1 MDILHKVNYS
11 QLKIKYCKKP
21 GKYVRCDFICY
32 DFSGLSYRINIQEEP
47 PPLQE
52 NQEVPKINQR
62 NVLRILVNMH
72 DQLLVNGEVLSDV
85 RQLKSITKEFIEN
98 PTNDPHRS
106 EKQSKYIDD
115 LGENA
120 MVSKG
125 VVSLQNDRGT
135 SYAIYIAVQ
144 NQLTMAFNELRD
156 EYSQQRFGKP
166 YEKISENQKKGVQ
179 KIYPISISEAEPS
192 NYGGKK

>member
-1 MDILHKVNYS
+1 MAKKTPGLNTGSMADISFLLLTFFLLTS
-11 QLKIKYCKKP
+11 
-21 GKYVRCDFICY
+21 
-32 DFSGLSYRINIQEEP
+32 SINTDQGIQRRLP
-47 PPLQE
+47 PPLQD

-85 RQLKSITKEFIEN
+85 RQLRNITKEFINN
-98 PTNDPHRS
+98 PTNDPHQS

-115 LGENA
+115 LAENA

-125 VVSLQNDRGT
+125 VVSLQNDRST
-135 SYAIYIAVQ
+135 SYAMYVAVQ

-156 EYSQQRFGKP
+156 EYSQQRFGKA
-166 YEKISENQKKGVQ
+166 YEKLSETQKKGVQ

>member
-1 MDILHKVNYS
+1 MAKKTPGLNTGSMADISFLLLTFFLLTS
-11 QLKIKYCKKP
+11 
-21 GKYVRCDFICY
+21 
-32 DFSGLSYRINIQEEP
+32 SINTDQGIQRRLP

>member
-1 MDILHKVNYS
+1 MAKKTPGLNTGSMADISFLLLTFFLLTS
-11 QLKIKYCKKP
+11 
-21 GKYVRCDFICY
+21 
-32 DFSGLSYRINIQEEP
+32 SINTDQGIQRRLP

-85 RQLKSITKEFIEN
+85 RQLRSITKEFIEN

-106 EKQSKYIDD
+106 EKQAKYIDD

-135 SYAIYIAVQ
+135 SYAMYIAVQ

>member
-1 MDILHKVNYS
+1 MAKKTPGLNTGSMADISFLLLTFFLLTS
-11 QLKIKYCKKP
+11 
-21 GKYVRCDFICY
+21 
-32 DFSGLSYRINIQEEP
+32 SINTDQGIQRRLP

-72 DQLLVNGEVLSDV
+72 DQLLVNGEVLTDV

-125 VVSLQNDRGT
+125 VVSLQNDRST
-135 SYAIYIAVQ
+135 SYAMYIAVQ

-166 YEKISENQKKGVQ
+166 YEKISETQKKGVQ

>member
-1 MDILHKVNYS
+1 MAKKTPGLNTGSMADISFLLLTFFLLTS
-11 QLKIKYCKKP
+11 
-21 GKYVRCDFICY
+21 
-32 DFSGLSYRINIQEEP
+32 SINTDQGIQRRLP

-72 DQLLVNGEVLSDV
+72 DQLLVNGEELSDV
-85 RQLKSITKEFIEN
+85 RQLRSITKEFIEN

-106 EKQSKYIDD
+106 EKQAKYIDD

-135 SYAIYIAVQ
+135 SYAMYIAVQ

>member
-1 MDILHKVNYS
+1 MAKKTPGLNTGSMADISFLLLTFFLLTS
-11 QLKIKYCKKP
+11 
-21 GKYVRCDFICY
+21 
-32 DFSGLSYRINIQEEP
+32 SINTDQGIQRRLP

-106 EKQSKYIDD
+106 KS
-115 LGENA
+115 NR
-120 MVSKG
+120 
-125 VVSLQNDRGT
+125 NT
-135 SYAIYIAVQ
+135 STI
-144 NQLTMAFNELRD
+144 
-156 EYSQQRFGKP
+156 
-166 YEKISENQKKGVQ
+166 
-179 KIYPISISEAEPS
+179 
-192 NYGGKK
+192 